1 MRTERVL
8 SMLLCEFAECRYLPY
23 VKNCVRENTYV
34 GYESS
39 YRRYVKPRFGDVDM
53 DDITVFDV
61 QTWVDSFPTPG
72 CARRSYATLRQILR
86 KAQDWDVYNG
96 KDPTKCHITLPKTQ
110 GNTNKVLTA
119 EEVGTLIQGFK
130 DHSLE
135 ACVICSV
142 SMGLRRC
149 ESFGL
154 KWGDIDFSTG
164 SVYVHRSR
172 QCVKGKEVV
181 YPTKTKKST
190 RTCYLPKFALS
201 RLKEIRKS
209 DNEWILP
216 VPVDKASALYKQHIE
231 ENNLPYTPFMNL
243 RHTWATLQIEAGTD
257 ITVVANMMGHTDIT
271 MAYDRYV
278 KPRQSTYEQVQ
289 QKFNTAV
296 QASMVSTSRSKS
308 PQSSMSVV
316 FVCVYKVI
324 ITLAHCLFPSFYS
337 NSVDTV

>member
-1 MRTERVL
+1 MERTHP
-8 SMLLCEFAECRYLPY
+8 MLLCEFAETRYLPY

-39 YRRYVKPRFGDVDM
+39 YRRYVKPKFGNVDM
-53 DDITVFDV
+53 NDITTFDV
-61 QTWVDSFPTPG
+61 QTWVDSFSTPG

-86 KAQDWDVYNG
+86 KAQDWDVYSG

-119 EEVGTLIQGFK
+119 DEVGKLVEGFRG
-130 DHSLE
+130 HPLE

-154 KWGDIDFSTG
+154 KWGDINFDTG

-190 RTCYLPKFALS
+190 RTCYLPQFALV
-201 RLKEIRKS
+201 RLNEIKRNS
-209 DNEWILP
+209 NEWILP
-216 VPVDKASALYKQHIE
+216 VPVDKASALYKQHINT
-231 ENNLPYTPFMNL
+231 NNLPYTPFMNL
-243 RHTWATLQIEAGTD
+243 RHTRATLQIESGTD

-278 KPRQSTYEQVQ
+278 RPRQSTYEQVQ
-289 QKFNTAV
+289 QKFNAAV
-296 QASMVSTSRSKS
+296 QANLVSTCNSKS
-308 PQSSMSVV
+308 VQSSMPVV

-324 ITLAHCLFPSFYS
+324 VTLVRYMFPSFYS
-337 NSVDTV
+337 NSVDIV